1 MNVSTTKERK
11 RVPVFI
17 PKARTRS
24 RNVSG
29 SPARSASAVC
39 GSRSDIRYNYYWH
52 DLIAI
57 AMISFLLCRRQ
68 SSRSV
73 ENVSIVGGRGM
84 PPPDILAHIQTKQE
98 ARHSTKQHSGKEDRM
113 GDVLA
118 QLSTVLG
125 QRNTVEMVKRPDTRD
140 AEADEEEAEAGV
152 MTDVQSC
159 LDYIDGLLA
168 TPSMIDIPRTEVSH

>member
-1 MNVSTTKERK
+1 MCQAVRLGQPQLCAGPGLT
-11 RVPVFI
+11 
-17 PKARTRS
+17 
-24 RNVSG
+24 SG
-29 SPARSASAVC
+29 T
-39 GSRSDIRYNYYWH
+39 INYWH
-52 DLIAI
+52 DLTAI
-57 AMISFLLCRRQ
+57 SSYTMTSFVLCRRQ

-98 ARHSTKQHSGKEDRM
+98 ARHSTKQHSGKGDKM
-113 GDVLA
+113 ADVLA

-140 AEADEEEAEAGV
+140 TEAADEEAEAGV

-168 TPSMIDIPRTEVSH
+168 TPSMIDIPRTEVSY

>member
-1 MNVSTTKERK
+1 MNVSTTKDRK

-39 GSRSDIRYNYYWH
+39 GSRSDIRYNYNWH
-52 DLIAI
+52 DLTVII
-57 AMISFLLCRRQ
+57 TFVLCRRQ

-98 ARHSTKQHSGKEDRM
+98 ARHSSKQHSGKEDKM
-113 GDVLA
+113 ADVLA

-125 QRNTVEMVKRPDTRD
+125 QRNTVEMVKRPGTRD
-140 AEADEEEAEAGV
+140 TEAEEEEAEAGV

-168 TPSMIDIPRTEVSH
+168 APSMIDIPRTEVSH

>member
-1 MNVSTTKERK
+1 MCPAVRLGQPQLCAGPGLT
-11 RVPVFI
+11 
-17 PKARTRS
+17 
-24 RNVSG
+24 SG
-29 SPARSASAVC
+29 T
-39 GSRSDIRYNYYWH
+39 INYWH
-52 DLIAI
+52 DLTVISFYT
-57 AMISFLLCRRQ
+57 MTSFLLRRRQ

-98 ARHSTKQHSGKEDRM
+98 ARHSTKQEARLSTKQETRHSTKQHSGKGDKM
-113 GDVLA
+113 ADVLA

-140 AEADEEEAEAGV
+140 AEAADEEAAEAGV

>member
-1 MNVSTTKERK
+1 MCQAVRLGQPQLCAGPGLT
-11 RVPVFI
+11 
-17 PKARTRS
+17 
-24 RNVSG
+24 SG
-29 SPARSASAVC
+29 T
-39 GSRSDIRYNYYWH
+39 INYWH
-52 DLIAI
+52 DLTAI
-57 AMISFLLCRRQ
+57 SSYIMTSFLLCRRQ

-98 ARHSTKQHSGKEDRM
+98 TRHSTKQHSGKEDKM
-113 GDVLA
+113 ADVLA

-125 QRNTVEMVKRPDTRD
+125 QRNTVEMVKRPDTQD
-140 AEADEEEAEAGV
+140 NDEEEAEAGV

>member
-1 MNVSTTKERK
+1 MCPAVRLGQPQLCAGPGLT
-11 RVPVFI
+11 
-17 PKARTRS
+17 
-24 RNVSG
+24 SG
-29 SPARSASAVC
+29 T
-39 GSRSDIRYNYYWH
+39 INYWH
-52 DLIAI
+52 DLTAI
-57 AMISFLLCRRQ
+57 SSYIMTSFVLCRRQ

-98 ARHSTKQHSGKEDRM
+98 ARHSTKQHSGKGDKM
-113 GDVLA
+113 ADVLA

-140 AEADEEEAEAGV
+140 NDDEEEEAGV